1 MTVKELKEVLNSIQN
16 ENIQV
21 VDHYF
26 DAINGYYFKDDAPD
40 TKLVLSRY
48 SVQPRVSEKK

>member
-1 MTVKELKEVLNSIQN
+1 MTVKELKEFLNSIQN
-16 ENIQV
+16 EDIQV

-26 DAINGYYFKDDAPD
+26 DAIKGYYFKDDAPD

-48 SVQPRVSEKK
+48 SVQPRISEI

>member
-1 MTVKELKEVLNSIQN
+1 MTVKELKECLNSIHN
-16 ENIQV
+16 EDIQV

-26 DAINGYYFKDDAPD
+26 DAIKGYYFKDDAHD

-48 SVQPRVSEKK
+48 SVQPRISEI